1 MPSRVRRGRNK
12 KGGISCPI
20 CLRNFAAS
28 ASLQQE
34 NLLLDHMMKCSAVST
49 EPSTSMLQPS
59 PASPLPYAPPRNTK
73 RDDEKPY
80 GITSP
85 NPSVPSLLLLHL
97 SDESSSS
104 SSHST
109 GETSTSR
116 VDSSS
121 DDTYASAA
129 ALIQP
134 NQPNVHIRM
143 TPPEFPATVGS
154 LNLSRPAMVR
164 VENPI
169 QDLDL
174 EKSSGLK
181 KKHQTYSCNISDV
194 YAISEGHNCTGT
206 SSRTLSPTLHGMPSS
221 NSILEEERSALR
233 NNPSAARQNQ
243 KDKNTTTKDVE
254 HNTWL
259 NHSPGTQAL
268 ARNPVKYLQRKG
280 NKTGVPEAEDN
291 LNLSCMKTST
301 APTRTTSS
309 VISTTLK
316 TGIRAGEKHSLAVNE
331 RRQLKK
337 RSTRSTCTAE
347 CPICMRVFHTT
358 TKSLTEINQHIMSCS
373 DLQERM
379 ASRISKSQ
387 GKSRKM
393 TQSMAKPLPS
403 NVCDKKRLRS
413 TLAKQRASRAESVKS
428 LRHGAAHRVIRHILL
443 RDWDPSMS
451 NEGSTDR

>member
-1 MPSRVRRGRNK
+1 M
-12 KGGISCPI
+12 
-20 CLRNFAAS
+20 
-28 ASLQQE
+28 
-34 NLLLDHMMKCSAVST
+34 
-49 EPSTSMLQPS
+49 
-59 PASPLPYAPPRNTK
+59 K
-73 RDDEKPY
+73 RDDEKPH

-85 NPSVPSLLLLHL
+85 NPSPSVPSLLHL
-97 SDESSSS
+97 SDESSSR

-109 GETSTSR
+109 STGETSTSTSTSR

-143 TPPEFPATVGS
+143 TQPELAATVGS
-154 LNLSRPAMVR
+154 LNLSRSSTTTTMVR

-169 QDLDL
+169 QDQ
-174 EKSSGLK
+174 EEASGLTK
-181 KKHQTYSCNISDV
+181 KRQTYSCNISDV
-194 YAISEGHNCTGT
+194 YTISEGRNCTGT
-206 SSRTLSPTLHGMPSS
+206 SSRTFSPTLHDMPSS
-221 NSILEEERSALR
+221 TSILEEERSALR
-233 NNPSAARQNQ
+233 NNHNPSTARQNQ
-243 KDKNTTTKDVE
+243 KKNTTTKDVE
-254 HNTWL
+254 HNTGL

-268 ARNPVKYLQRKG
+268 ARNPVEYLKRKG
-280 NKTGVPEAEDN
+280 SKTGVIEDN

-316 TGIRAGEKHSLAVNE
+316 TGIRAGEKHSLDVNE

-358 TKSLTEINQHIMSCS
+358 TKSLTEINHHIMSCS

-387 GKSRKM
+387 GKSRKR
-393 TQSMAKPLPS
+393 TQSTAKPLPS

-413 TLAKQRASRAESVKS
+413 TLATQRASRAESVKS
-428 LRHGAAHRVIRHILL
+428 LRHGAAHQVIRHILL

-451 NEGSTDR
+451 NEGSANR